1 MNILIT
7 GGAGYIGSH
16 TVLEII
22 EKRNWQ
28 CISVD
33 NYVNSS
39 ASTYSRINQ
48 IAKREISFS
57 DIDLCNLKD
66 LEKLFSEERIDGV
79 IHFAALKSVPESVE
93 KPLDYFDN
101 NINGLLNLIRCC
113 KKFRVANFIFSSSCS
128 IYGNTNQLPVNEQ
141 TKMGVAESPYALTKQ
156 MGEQIINDFIK
167 SDVSINF
174 VSLRYFNPVGA
185 HQSGLNGEVPLQ
197 VPNNLVPYITQ
208 TAAGIREQLTVFGGD
223 YNTSDGTCVRD
234 YIHVSDIANAHI
246 LAMDRL
252 LNEKNESKHEVF
264 NLGTGTGVS
273 VLEVIKAFE
282 RVNDLKLNYSIGD
295 RRSGDVE
302 EIYAD
307 NSLALEKLNWKPLRS
322 IEEMMKS
329 AWLWQ
334 MEMAKESFKTE

>member
-22 EKRNWQ
+22 EKRDWK

-39 ASTYSRINQ
+39 SDTYSRINQ
-48 IAKREISFS
+48 ISKQEIPFY
-57 DIDLCNLKD
+57 DVDLCNLKD
-66 LEKLFSEERIDGV
+66 LEKLFSDEKIDGV

-93 KPLDYFDN
+93 KPLEYFDN
-101 NINGLLNLIRCC
+101 NINGLLNLLRCC
-113 KKFRVANFIFSSSCS
+113 TKFGVSNLIFSSSCS
-128 IYGNTNQLPVNEQ
+128 VYGNTNQLPVNEQ

-167 SDVSINF
+167 SDASINF
-174 VSLRYFNPVGA
+174 ISLRYFNPVGA

-223 YNTSDGTCVRD
+223 YNTSDGTCIRD

-252 LNEKNESKHEVF
+252 LNERSESKHEFF

-282 RVNDLKLNYSIGD
+282 RVNDVKLNYSIGD